1 MGFTEARPKD
11 THAPGPYT
19 SLETCFFPLFLSPSS
34 PDTSALMPWALEPVF
49 PDEPIFRLPFSWVIL
64 SPTTLQKG
72 QGLVT
77 TAGSRSL
84 AGASLLSPIQR
95 LISHQG
101 SREVGGSDGGST
113 VLSEFKVFFFFFCQ
127 LVTLG
132 KRLGPTSLFG
142 FCLHK

>member
-1 MGFTEARPKD
+1 MLLP
-11 THAPGPYT
+11 
-19 SLETCFFPLFLSPSS
+19 SLPQPLS

-113 VLSEFKVFFFFFCQ
+113 VLSEFEGVFFFFFRWWTW
-127 LVTLG
+127 VG
-132 KRLGPTSLFG
+132 K
-142 FCLHK
+142 